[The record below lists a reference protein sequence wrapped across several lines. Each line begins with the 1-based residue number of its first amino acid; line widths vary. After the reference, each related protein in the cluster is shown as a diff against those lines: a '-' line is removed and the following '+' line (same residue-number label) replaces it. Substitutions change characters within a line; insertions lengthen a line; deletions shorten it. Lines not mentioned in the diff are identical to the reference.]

1 MLEELEVMNRKKQ
14 ELIDRNNALK
24 QNQIKAESDKDEVK
38 TALNR
43 TAQLLSSGKAAK
55 NNQTDTD
62 EEVKIPAMPGKL
74 DAALEA
80 AVNQCPAI

>member
-1 MLEELEVMNRKKQ
+1 
-14 ELIDRNNALK
+14 
-24 QNQIKAESDKDEVK
+24 VK

-80 AVNQCPAI
+80 AVN